1 MQCKQEL
8 DYIVLVLNDYLGSLP
23 MSSRVA
29 VGERVQVCVSNIEQ
43 ALGGPTPEA
52 SPEADPAK

>member
-1 MQCKQEL
+1 MQHKQEL
-8 DYIVLVLNDYLGSLP
+8 DYIVLVLNDYLNALP

-29 VGERVQVCVSNIEQ
+29 VGERVQHCVSTLER
-43 ALGGPTPEA
+43 ALGGPTPES